1 MFSSMSKIRAFLP
14 AAAYYAV
21 ITFLSSRTNVR
32 LPLVF
37 PGIDKALHV
46 LLYIGFGACLTWGFV
61 RLDPGGER
69 TRPGF
74 VLPLG
79 TLLSSLDE
87 FHQMFVP
94 GRTADWADLAAD
106 VLGVLAG
113 WAILRA
119 VLRRRAARRR
129 RESPDA
135 APQP

>member
-1 MFSSMSKIRAFLP
+1 MTKIRAFLP
-14 AAAYYAV
+14 AAIYYAA

-46 LLYIGFGACLTWGFV
+46 LLYIGFGACLTWGFA
-61 RLDPGGER
+61 RLDPGRER
-69 TRPGF
+69 SRPGF

-79 TLLSSLDE
+79 ALLSGLDE

-94 GRTADWADLAAD
+94 GRDADAADLGAD

-119 VLRRRAARRR
+119 VLRLRASRRRR
-129 RESPDA
+129 REPPEA